1 MGLEEVVH
9 KNETGFRGRFPEG
22 YSKQNKKEEA
32 EDLAFYQEKEN
43 VMRAPCYSF
52 QQPLGHPLDKLKHLW
67 DTGSNSFF
75 LNLKDNIIA
84 G

>member
-1 MGLEEVVH
+1 MGLKEGVR
-9 KNETGFRGRFPEG
+9 KNETGFIGRFLEG

-32 EDLAFYQEKEN
+32 EDLAFYQAKEDT
-43 VMRAPCYSF
+43 MRVPCYSF

-67 DTGSNSFF
+67 ETGSISFL
-75 LNLKDNIIA
+75 LNLVDNIIA